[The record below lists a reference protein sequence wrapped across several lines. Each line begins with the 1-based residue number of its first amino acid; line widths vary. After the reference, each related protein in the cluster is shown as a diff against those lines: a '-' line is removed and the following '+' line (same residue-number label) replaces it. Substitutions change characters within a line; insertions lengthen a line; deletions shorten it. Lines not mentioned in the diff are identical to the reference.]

1 MPSAIEAATGIYDVI
16 SLPTFMR
23 EANTKIDIYGLWLGR
38 DNTAPS
44 GFPSNDSDTFTFGVH
59 FFSNPR
65 PWDVDVEADYQ
76 WGDIAG
82 DDLRAVV
89 VTGTGKAFSAGA
101 DLKERRAMSLDQTW
115 GFLDELNRLM
125 NAVAAFP
132 RPVVA
137 AVNGAAFGGGLE
149 LALACDIRVAA
160 DTAELGLTEVRLGI
174 IPGAGGTQ
182 RLARIASVAAAKELI
197 LTGRRVKAQRARE
210 LGIVSEVV
218 PAAELAGCAAKLADD
233 IAAAAPL
240 AVAAAKRAI
249 DEGAPLPLADGLA
262 LEATCYEEVLA
273 SEDRNE
279 GLAAFA
285 EKRPPVFKGR

>member
-1 MPSAIEAATGIYDVI
+1 MTTPADAAAGLVLVERRGGAAFLTLNRPDAANALSKALVAALESVFAHLREDLKRGGDV
-16 SLPTFMR
+16 R
-23 EANTKIDIYGLWLGR
+23 
-38 DNTAPS
+38 
-44 GFPSNDSDTFTFGVH
+44 V
-59 FFSNPR
+59 
-65 PWDVDVEADYQ
+65 
-76 WGDIAG
+76 
-82 DDLRAVV
+82 VV

-101 DLKERRAMSLDQTW
+101 DLKERRAMSLEETW

-125 NAVAAFP
+125 NAVAGFP

-137 AVNGAAFGGGLE
+137 AINGAAFGGGLE
-149 LALACDIRVAA
+149 LALACDIRIAA

-182 RLARIASVAAAKELI
+182 RLARIASVGAAKEMI

-210 LGIVSEVV
+210 LGLVSDVV
-218 PAAELAGCAAKLADD
+218 PAAELAGAAAKLAEE
-233 IAAAAPL
+233 IGAAGPL

-249 DEGAPLPLADGLA
+249 DEGSLLPLADALA
-262 LEATCYEEVLA
+262 VEAACYEEVLA

>member
-1 MPSAIEAATGIYDVI
+1 MPTATEDATGLV
-16 SLPTFMR
+16 LVERR
-23 EANTKIDIYGLWLGR
+23 ERAAFVTLNRPDAANALSTALVSGL
-38 DNTAPS
+38 
-44 GFPSNDSDTFTFGVH
+44 
-59 FFSNPR
+59 
-65 PWDVDVEADYQ
+65 EAVLSEL
-76 WGDIAG
+76 AALVKKG

-89 VTGTGKAFSAGA
+89 LTGAGKTFSAGA
-101 DLKERRAMSLDQTW
+101 DLKERRTMTLEQTW

-132 RPVVA
+132 RPVIA
-137 AVNGAAFGGGLE
+137 AINGAAFGGGLE
-149 LALACDIRVAA
+149 LALACDIRIAA
-160 DTAELGLTEVRLGI
+160 DSAELGLTEVRVGI

-197 LTGRRVKAQRARE
+197 LTGRRVSAQRAHA

-218 PAAELAGCAAKLADD
+218 PAANLAAAAAKLADE
-233 IAAAAPL
+233 IAAAGPL

-249 DEGAPLPLADGLA
+249 DGGSALPLADGLA
-262 LEATCYEEVLA
+262 LEAACYEEVLA
-273 SEDRNE
+273 SDDRNE